1 MTFLRLPPLFW
12 CVFGSGA
19 SPWRGADAAGAARL
33 RAHAQLALFALL
45 LVCGALPA
53 ACTPPANGTVS
64 SWFAT
69 RAWGFSTRA
78 GHRDGASSVATF
90 QSGAGALALATNAA
104 GDIYAADGP
113 AIRLVGAGGADA
125 VSTVYSNASMLF
137 SAVCVDQSSGAVYAI
152 DSLNGGGILWRVG
165 PTSSNVS
172 MIARPTDPLACW
184 WSACAVDSSGQ
195 VVVSDAG
202 TYALLRVDPS
212 TGAQQQVAGCAAPGQ
227 VDGTGASACVHEVYS
242 LSYNAATGSTLFAN
256 YGNDTTTGSVRQLFS
271 NGTVSTLMAG
281 LPFARTVL
289 ALNTSFYVMYTNLV
303 NNFALQV
310 YPATGMQYPVI
321 LANWVPDLQTGAPPS
336 SLAVSRWYSQANLIT
351 ASAKMLYFIG
361 PASPP
366 SPPPNPS
373 PPPLPNS
380 PPPPNPPSPPVRLHH
395 VFASSTHC

>member
-1 MTFLRLPPLFW
+1 MRL
-12 CVFGSGA
+12 G
-19 SPWRGADAAGAARL
+19 L
-33 RAHAQLALFALL
+33 RACARIRLALVLL
-45 LVCGALPA
+45 LASGALPA
-53 ACTPPANGTVS
+53 ACVPPPNGTL

-69 RAWGFSTRA
+69 RAWGYSTRA

-90 QSGAGALALATNAA
+90 QSGSGALALATNAA

-113 AIRLVGAGGADA
+113 AIRLVGANGVDM
-125 VSTVYSNASMLF
+125 VTTVYSNASMLF

-152 DSLNGGGILWRVG
+152 DSLNGGGTLWRVG

-172 MIARPTDPLACW
+172 VIARPTDPVACW
-184 WSACAVDSSGQ
+184 WSACAVDASGQ

-212 TGAQQQVAGCAAPGQ
+212 TGAQQQVAGCGAPDQ
-227 VDGTGASACVHEVYS
+227 VDGAGAGACVHEVYS

-256 YGNDTTTGSVRQLFS
+256 YGNDTATGSVRQLFS
-271 NGTVSTLMAG
+271 NGTVSTVLAG

-289 ALNTSFYVMYTNLV
+289 ALNTSFFVMYTNLV

-310 YPATGMQYPVI
+310 YPATGLQFPVN

-366 SPPPNPS
+366 RCEP
-373 PPPLPNS
+373 
-380 PPPPNPPSPPVRLHH
+380 RYG
-395 VFASSTHC
+395 